1 LGRGESEVIE
11 YARLH
16 PGTIALIDDRS
27 ARKVAEA
34 IGIKVY
40 GTLSI
45 VARQAAR
52 DRTLS
57 FELLVE
63 CLKKAGMY
71 IDDKIILSVK
81 TSLQHR

>member
-1 LGRGESEVIE
+1 MIISD
-11 YARLH
+11 AS
-16 PGTIALIDDRS
+16 P
-27 ARKVAEA
+27 
-34 IGIKVY
+34 
-40 GTLSI
+40 SI

-63 CLKKAGMY
+63 RLKKAGMY